1 MPLLRALLAPMALVF
16 MVFGMTGFAMPVLP
30 LHVHHTL
37 GMSTFVVGLVAGSQ
51 FAASLVSRLWSGH
64 LCDRYGPGLA
74 LRAGLLAASASGL
87 VYLLSLRFTASPGA
101 SVAVLLL
108 GRALL
113 GGAESFVVTG
123 ALAWGIAA
131 ATPRES
137 GRVIAWIG
145 VAMYAAFAMGAPIG
159 SFLYAMKGFT
169 AVGVATFVVPALALP
184 LLRRTPAGV
193 VPSQPSQPSQ
203 PRGRGATLREVWW
216 PGVGLALSSLGF
228 AAVTTFITLLFVSRD
243 WAPNWAGFSAF
254 AGAFVV
260 ARVVGSHLPDRVGGA
275 RVALYSLLVE
285 VLGLIVVALAQAP
298 LAAMVGA
305 VLTGL
310 GYSLVFPG
318 FGLEVVRHAPA
329 GRRALALGTY
339 TACLDLALG
348 LAGPVLGLLADKAG
362 LSAVF
367 GASALPVLLAA
378 AVALQLMR
386 RAPAGIGDPIR
397 ESTP

>member
-1 MPLLRALLAPMALVF
+1 MQMQRTLLAPMALVF

-64 LCDRYGPGLA
+64 LCDRHGPGVA
-74 LRAGLLAASASGL
+74 LHAGLLAASASGL
-87 VYLLSLRFTASPGA
+87 LYLLSLRFMDSPGA

-145 VAMYAAFAMGAPIG
+145 VAMYAAFAIGAPIG
-159 SFLYAMKGFT
+159 SLLYTLKGFT

-184 LLRRTPAGV
+184 LLRRVPAGV
-193 VPSQPSQPSQ
+193 VPLRPSQ
-203 PRGRGATLREVWW
+203 PRGRAATLRTVWR
-216 PGVGLALSSLGF
+216 PGLGLALSSLGF
-228 AAVTTFITLLFVSRD
+228 AAITTFITLLFVSRD
-243 WAPNWAGFSAF
+243 WAPSWAGFSAF

-260 ARVVGSHLPDRVGGA
+260 ARVVGAHLPDRFGGA

-285 VLGLIVVALAQAP
+285 VLGLIVVALAQAS

-305 VLTGL
+305 VLAGL

-318 FGLEVVRHAPA
+318 LGLEVVRQAPA
-329 GRRALALGTY
+329 GHRALALGTY

-348 LAGPVLGLLADKAG
+348 LGGPMLGLLADKMG

-367 GASALPVLLAA
+367 GASALLVLLAA
-378 AVALQLMR
+378 AVALHLMR
-386 RAPAGIGDPIR
+386 RAPAGIGDPVR
-397 ESTP
+397 EATP